1 MKHILRFSLVAV
13 LMLFCGAVMAQK
25 TVTFDA
31 TTDVPST
38 GATQGKQTITKNG
51 VTIEISSGV
60 VSGQYRIFKGS
71 TITVSAAKGNLTQVV
86 FTCTANNTA
95 KYGPGC
101 FDELSGYSYKDKVGT
116 WAGKATSIELTAKT
130 AQVRATK
137 IEVTYND
144 GGVQVAAPT
153 FSLDEGVYTT
163 AQTLTLTSA
172 GNTIYYTTDGETPST
187 ESTKYTEPISI
198 EATTTVKAIAVD
210 KDGNTSGVVTK
221 TYTFPV
227 TVENIAAFN
236 ALESG
241 AIAIVKLTDAQVVY
255 VNNYNGSTDYFVRDA
270 SGAFDI
276 YRTNLT
282 LAVNQVLNGTI
293 VLKNSPYN
301 GMPEAMAYDDA
312 TTLDAVTVTDGEA
325 AKPTVI
331 SIEDALDATHRADL
345 VTVVGTLDSREVNN
359 RTNYYACSED
369 GDQLN
374 FYDRYKI
381 GVTMPEVSD
390 TKQYTFTGILG
401 GAKSGTEIY
410 SQMWLTQP
418 IGEVATAIDGIAAD
432 AAADAPAYN
441 VAGQRVGKDF
451 KGLIIKNGKKYVVK

>member
-38 GATQGKQTITKNG
+38 GKTAGKQTVTKDG
-51 VTIEISSGV
+51 VTIEISNGMV
-60 VSGQYRIFKGS
+60 DGQYRIYKS
-71 TITVSAAKGNLTQVV
+71 AAITVSTAKGNLTQVV
-86 FTCTANNTA
+86 FTCTKEGAV
-95 KYGPGC
+95 KEGPGS
-101 FDELSGYSYKDKVGT
+101 FGELSGYSYEGKVGT
-116 WAGKATSIELTAKT
+116 WTGNAASVTLTAEKN
-130 AQVRATK
+130 QVRATK

-144 GGVQVAAPT
+144 GGVQVTAPA
-153 FSLDEGVYTT
+153 FSLNEGVYTT

-187 ESTKYTEPISI
+187 GSTKYTEPISI

-227 TVENIAAFN
+227 VVENIAAFN

-241 AIAIVKLTDAQVVY
+241 AIALVKLTDAQVVY
-255 VNNYNGSTDYFVRDA
+255 VNNYNNTTDYFVRDA

-276 YRTNLT
+276 YRTDLT

-301 GMPEAMAYDDA
+301 GMPEAMAYDGA
-312 TTLDAVTVTDGEA
+312 AALGAVTVTDG
-325 AKPTVI
+325 
-331 SIEDALDATHRADL
+331 
-345 VTVVGTLDSREVNN
+345 
-359 RTNYYACSED
+359 
-369 GDQLN
+369 
-374 FYDRYKI
+374 
-381 GVTMPEVSD
+381 
-390 TKQYTFTGILG
+390 
-401 GAKSGTEIY
+401 
-410 SQMWLTQP
+410 
-418 IGEVATAIDGIAAD
+418 
-432 AAADAPAYN
+432 
-441 VAGQRVGKDF
+441 
-451 KGLIIKNGKKYVVK
+451 